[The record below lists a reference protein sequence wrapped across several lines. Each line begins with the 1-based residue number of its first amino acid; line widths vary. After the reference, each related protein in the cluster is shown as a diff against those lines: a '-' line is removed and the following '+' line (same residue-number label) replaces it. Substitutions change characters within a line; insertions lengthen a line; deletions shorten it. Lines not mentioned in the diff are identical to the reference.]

1 MTLSGI
7 RSEVKARSRTAGRF
21 RAAAVMVTVAV
32 ALLGPAVGQAAANA
46 NFLGSWEPNTG
57 GGWTITSQTPG
68 GSCTGTT
75 VYESSGYTFSNCQV
89 SGNEY
94 KFDVDDPAIS
104 YESHNHGTIEG
115 NKVTGEFN
123 DTNGTNTPYTAVRT
137 GGGTSVS
144 GQVTDTQAKAA
155 QDITITVT
163 GTSDTEKPVARTA
176 QTDASGQYS
185 IEVEP
190 GNYTVTASG
199 DAGEQVGG
207 TLAVRTV
214 SGVPDC
220 TGTAKEASCAL
231 KHVAV
236 GETAVTNF
244 TYTLCGASERL
255 IKGKEPTSC
264 PIIFIPGIL
273 GSRLV
278 CNTGQL
284 FLSLSHGGAYFKEML
299 LQRDGE
305 TNAPGPGCNASAHVP
320 PGEEGLLLSV
330 AGVDAYGGAWEYIK
344 SIAPNGAYVY
354 PYDWRRGVPVA
365 AEGLTKVVDEVL
377 EKSGAKHV
385 VLVAHSMGGLVTQ
398 QYVLDSGGSK
408 VSRALTIG
416 TPYWGAPKSMISLM
430 NGLTNEFAGENLDK
444 LVNGEDL
451 QNAVGNYTGLFWLY
465 PSTAYGPWLQVLGT
479 GYPIAEMTGSQI
491 DRWIT
496 SLGATSALLDRA
508 EQGHSTLDGFKP
520 GEVDYQIIVGTGL
533 PTITKMTILV
543 NEFEPEQWV
552 SASYASGDATVPA
565 VSQTQ
570 GAFPSGSAPVKIHYI
585 CGVAHASEPASSQV
599 TGKIKNFLLAGKE
612 IPGPEE
618 ECHYGGDEIVT
629 YHTKIARHGIATAS
643 VATANGSTMTVAAAA
658 EKGLIQFLELGS
670 RTIIITNE
678 REPVTLSL
686 SGHDMAVRVRTINN
700 NSGGPATYYGP
711 VNGAITVAGSV
722 VAKGGKKLRAKKQG
736 HAPKATARVKRRGKR
751 FLVSLR
757 ASDASGVR
765 LISFRIGK
773 AKAKTYSR
781 PLLLTRKQLG
791 QLRFDAVDVFGVW
804 GRSQRAHAPH

>member
-1 MTLSGI
+1 MILGDI
-7 RSEVKARSRTAGRF
+7 RSAVTAHSRVGNRF
-21 RAAAVMVTVAV
+21 RAAAVMAMI
-32 ALLGPAVGQAAANA
+32 ASGLLGPAAGQAAANA
-46 NFLGSWEPNTG
+46 NFLGSWQPNTG
-57 GGWTITSQTPG
+57 GGWTITSQTPS

-75 VYESSGYTFSNCQV
+75 VFESSGYTFSNCQV

-94 KFDVDDPAIS
+94 KFDVDDPAIA

-137 GGGTSVS
+137 GGGTSVG
-144 GQVTDTQAKAA
+144 GQVTNVQAKAA
-155 QDITITVT
+155 EGITITVT
-163 GTSDTEKPVARTA
+163 GTSDTEKPVASTVK
-176 QTDASGQYS
+176 TDASGQYS
-185 IEVEP
+185 VEVEP

-199 DAGEQVGG
+199 DASEQIGG
-207 TLAVRTV
+207 TLAVKTV

-220 TGTAKEASCAL
+220 TGTAKETSCAL
-231 KHVAV
+231 KHIAV
-236 GETAVTNF
+236 GETGVTNF
-244 TYTLCGASERL
+244 TYTLCGASERT

-273 GSRLV
+273 GSRIV
-278 CNTGQL
+278 CNTGEL
-284 FLSLSHGGAYFKEML
+284 FISLKNFGAYFKEMQ
-299 LQRDGE
+299 LQKDGE
-305 TNAPGPGCNASAHVP
+305 TPAAGPGCSASAHVP

-330 AGVDAYGGAWEYIK
+330 AGVDAYGEAWNYIK
-344 SIAPNGAYVY
+344 GIAPNGAYVY

-365 AEGLTKVVDEVL
+365 AEGLTKVVNEVL
-377 EKSGAKHV
+377 EKTGAKHV

-430 NGLTNEFAGENLDK
+430 NGLTNEFSGENLDK

-451 QNAVGNYTGLFWLY
+451 QNAVRNYTGLFWLY
-465 PSTAYGPWLQVLGT
+465 PSTAYGPWLQILGT
-479 GYPIAEMTGSQI
+479 GYPKTEMGGSQI
-491 DRWIT
+491 DRWIA
-496 SLGATSALLDRA
+496 SLGATPALLDRA

-533 PTITKMTILV
+533 PTITSMTILV
-543 NEFEPEQWV
+543 NEFEPEQWI

-565 VSQTQ
+565 RSQTQ

-585 CGVAHASEPASSQV
+585 CGVAHASEPASAQV
-599 TGKIKNFLLAGKE
+599 TGKIKNFLLSGGE
-612 IPGPEE
+612 IGGPEE
-618 ECHYGGDEIVT
+618 ACRYGGNEIVT
-629 YHTKIARHGIATAS
+629 YHTKIAGHGSASAS
-643 VATANGSTMTVAAAA
+643 VVTAKGSTMPVKTAA
-658 EKGLIQFLELGS
+658 EKGLIQFLELGG

-678 REPVTLSL
+678 REPVTLSM
-686 SGHDMAVRVRTINN
+686 SGHEMAVRVRTINN

-711 VNGAITVAGSV
+711 VNGAITISGSV
-722 VAKGGKKLRAKKQG
+722 VSKGGKKLRAKKPG
-736 HAPKATARVKRRGKR
+736 HGPKALAHVKRHGKH
-751 FLVSLR
+751 FLVTLR
-757 ASDASGVR
+757 ASDSSGIR
-765 LISFRIGK
+765 LISYRIGN

-781 PLLLTRKQLG
+781 PLLLDRKQLK

-804 GRSQRAHAPH
+804 GRSQRAHAPG